1 MSRCLKNVGQEQPGP
16 VGWKSRGVDKGRRQ
30 KESRSGGERK
40 KGEKRDSGKERSE
53 TGKENGTHTRRERMH
68 TVEVDLQ
75 GGGNRSLNPT
85 HG

>member
-16 VGWKSRGVDKGRRQ
+16 VGWKSRGVDEGRRRAGVEE
-30 KESRSGGERK
+30 KEK